1 MGIRENSRV
10 RRQRSGLA
18 SGGAKVTALLAA
30 ALASLGGAF
39 LAGVFVGRQAAAG
52 VTAAPVAARDAL
64 DHLDDPPA
72 EREEVAPVLKAPQ
85 VLTDAR
91 PIERT
96 MPLAPAKLVPS
107 AAASTTAIVS
117 RMSTSTG
124 NATAE
129 AAGTRTA
136 TATVSATGTG
146 TKSDVANDGG
156 SRPSLAA
163 ARPERKG
170 AYTIQVASSASRAD
184 AERIAARLAG
194 KEPRIVAADV
204 PGKGRWYRVQVGSF
218 PTQEAAR
225 RQLPQLARVGV
236 QGLVVTSPR

>member
-85 VLTDAR
+85 ALTDAR

-117 RMSTSTG
+117 RTSTSTG
-124 NATAE
+124 NASAETAR
-129 AAGTRTA
+129 TRTA
-136 TATVSATGTG
+136 TTAASATGS
-146 TKSDVANDGG
+146 KADVANDGG
-156 SRPSLAA
+156 NRPSLAA
-163 ARPERKG
+163 TRPERKG

-184 AERIAARLAG
+184 AERIAARLVG
-194 KEPRIVAADV
+194 KEPRIVAAEV

-218 PTQEAAR
+218 STQEAAR
-225 RQLPQLARVGV
+225 RQLPQLARAGV